1 MRLPCRQSYPQA
13 RRLLISADAGGS
25 NGYRLRAWKWEL
37 QRLANE
43 IGLCVEVCH
52 LAPGTS
58 KWNKIEHR
66 LFASISHN
74 WRGQPLLTYET
85 VVQLIGATRTRTG
98 LTVHAELDTD
108 RYPTGIKISDEQMAQ
123 INLHKDA
130 FHGEWNYMIAS
141 EGQKEIDLFV

>member
-52 LAPGTS
+52 LAP
-58 KWNKIEHR
+58 
-66 LFASISHN
+66 AS
-74 WRGQPLLTYET
+74 
-85 VVQLIGATRTRTG
+85 
-98 LTVHAELDTD
+98 
-108 RYPTGIKISDEQMAQ
+108 
-123 INLHKDA
+123 
-130 FHGEWNYMIAS
+130 
-141 EGQKEIDLFV
+141 